1 MKRAGAFML
10 AALLLARLPAAAGN
24 LRRPP
29 AVAGTFYPADPSK
42 LEDLV
47 RKDLAA
53 APKPKLDGTLAA
65 LLVPHAGLEFSGPT
79 AAKSFQSVN
88 RGDYDEILVIGTG
101 HYKAIPG
108 AALYPGDYGTPEGY
122 FPYGEALAK
131 RLMKASS
138 LIVPDPE
145 AHAREHSIEV
155 ELPFLQERLGQI
167 PLVGLLMNTDDLET
181 AKTVGAVVA
190 KALRETKRRVL
201 IVASSDQ
208 SHYPPA
214 AFDDAVDRTT
224 LRALETLR
232 PDYFWLASDLWTRQ
246 GVPHLAVAYCGQAA
260 VTAVMAAASAL
271 GTDRVRILGHANSF
285 TALPA
290 VGTERV
296 VGYAAAAFVKTGKRS
311 PPPWPFEELDLK
323 EKSTLLRAARESL
336 EKQALSGAAPSAQMP
351 ADNPLFNLPAAS
363 FVTLTEKGALRG
375 CIGSL
380 KPREPLLLSVIH
392 NAALAGSQ
400 DPRFTP
406 VQPSE
411 LPRIDLEISIL
422 SLPRRV
428 MDAGQVH
435 RGEGVILSAAGN
447 SGVFLPQVWDKL
459 PQKEAFL
466 GELCVEK
473 AGLARD
479 CWKDPKT
486 RIETFAVTAFSE
498 TGTSAGPSDQK
509 PAAP

>member
-1 MKRAGAFML
+1 M
-10 AALLLARLPAAAGN
+10 
-24 LRRPP
+24 
-29 AVAGTFYPADPSK
+29 AGTFYPAEPSK
-42 LEDLV
+42 LEAMV
-47 RKDLAA
+47 RKDLAG
-53 APKPKLDGTLAA
+53 APKPKLEGTLAA
-65 LLVPHAGLEFSGPT
+65 ILVPHAGLEFSGPT
-79 AAKSFQSVN
+79 AARAFKAVN
-88 RGDYDEILVIGTG
+88 RGDYDAILVIGTG

-122 FPYGEALAK
+122 FPYDKALAK
-131 RLMKASS
+131 SLMQASS

-155 ELPFLQERLGQI
+155 ELPFLQERLGKI

-181 AKTVGAVVA
+181 AKAVGAAVA
-190 KALRETKRRVL
+190 KALQGTKRRVL

-214 AFDDAVDRTT
+214 AFDDAVDQTT

-232 PDYFWLASDLWTRQ
+232 PGYFWLAGELWTRQ
-246 GVPHLAVAYCGQAA
+246 GVPHLAVTYCGQAA
-260 VTAVMAAASAL
+260 VTAVMSAASAL
-271 GTDRVRILGHANSF
+271 GADRVRALGHANSF

-290 VGTERV
+290 AGTERV
-296 VGYAAAAFVKTGKRS
+296 VGYAAAAFVKTGKRT
-311 PPPWPFEELDLK
+311 PPPWPFEKLDAK

-336 EKQALSGAAPSAQMP
+336 EKQALSGAPPAAQMP
-351 ADNPLFNLPAAS
+351 DDNPLFNLPAAS

-375 CIGSL
+375 CIGGL
-380 KPREPLLLSVIH
+380 EPREPLLLSVIH
-392 NAALAGSQ
+392 NAAFAGAK

-406 VQPSE
+406 VRPSE

-447 SGVFLPQVWDKL
+447 SGVFLPQVWEKL

-466 GELCVEK
+466 GELCAEK

-486 RIETFAVTAFSE
+486 RIETFTVTAFSQPGKS
-498 TGTSAGPSDQK
+498 TDGASGKK
-509 PAAP
+509 PGAP